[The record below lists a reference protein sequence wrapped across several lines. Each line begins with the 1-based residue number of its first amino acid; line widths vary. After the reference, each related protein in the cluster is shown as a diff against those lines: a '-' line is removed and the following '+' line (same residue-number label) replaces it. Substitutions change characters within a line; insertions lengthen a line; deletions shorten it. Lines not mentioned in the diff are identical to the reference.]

1 MNASSLEFVTG
12 LAQAAV
18 ALGGGALLA
27 RFVLG
32 RNPVAY
38 LLAAAWVGV
47 LAAAGPLAGQPGAF
61 YAAQGWALIA
71 VAAAA
76 TAWWL
81 LGEGP
86 TVPGRESPVH
96 S

>member
-1 MNASSLEFVTG
+1 M
-12 LAQAAV
+12 
-18 ALGGGALLA
+18 LA

-71 VAAAA
+71 CGRGDRVVAA
-76 TAWWL
+76 
-81 LGEGP
+81 GEGP
-86 TVPGRESPVH
+86 TVPGRESPVN
-96 S
+96 SYYRGTSKVVGQRG